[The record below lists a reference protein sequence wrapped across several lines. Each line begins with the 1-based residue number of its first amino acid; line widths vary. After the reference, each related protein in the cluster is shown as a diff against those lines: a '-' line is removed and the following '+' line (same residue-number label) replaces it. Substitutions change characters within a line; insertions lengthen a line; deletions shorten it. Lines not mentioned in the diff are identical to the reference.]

1 MKIRL
6 FFFGKMI
13 DKEMI
18 ADGEIFIVLMHSEGY
33 DPHVGDIVGSACK
46 SDVESI
52 FCGRLSEV
60 QSLCY
65 GVVKYI

>member
-18 ADGEIFIVLMHSEGY
+18 ADGKVFIVLMYSEGY
-33 DPHVGDIVGSACK
+33 DPHVWDIVRCACE
-46 SDVESI
+46 SDVKSI

-60 QSLCY
+60 QGLCY
-65 GVVKYI
+65 GIVKYI

>member
-1 MKIRL
+1 
-6 FFFGKMI
+6 MI

-18 ADGEIFIVLMHSEGY
+18 ADGEIFIVLIHSEG
-33 DPHVGDIVGSACK
+33 DDSHVWYIVGGTCERN
-46 SDVESI
+46 VESI
-52 FCGRLSEV
+52 FCSRLSEV

>member
-18 ADGEIFIVLMHSEGY
+18 ADGKVFIVLMHSESY
-33 DPHVGDIVGSACK
+33 DPHVWDIVGGACK

-52 FCGRLSEV
+52 FRGRLSEV
-60 QSLCY
+60 QCLCY

>member
-1 MKIRL
+1 MKIRF

-18 ADGEIFIVLMHSEGY
+18 ADGEIFIVLMHSEG
-33 DPHVGDIVGSACK
+33 DDSHVWYIVGCACK

-60 QSLCY
+60 QSLCES
-65 GVVKYI
+65 VEWFV